1 MTVEQLVRDQ
11 LDRATQHVPGG
22 PDLEAAV
29 STGRR
34 RRRNRRVGLASA
46 AVAAAVV
53 VPLAVVSFVPD
64 DRAPEPVNSRVA
76 DQPPAPPV
84 APVLATD
91 YVPGTDIDETMTAV
105 VADHLNLPDA
115 ADVYPSDSVHPGA
128 MTDAD
133 FARATDWIAT
143 YELSEQQID
152 IAMGY
157 ADPANLACAGAGCTA
172 TPMAGGELQLR
183 ESRGW
188 HRPNHGHMGQ
198 WVFITQFVR
207 GSSYASVRE
216 VVVAPSLEEARSYR
230 TLDHD
235 AVVDLVTDPRLT
247 FPRP

>member
-34 RRRNRRVGLASA
+34 RRRNRQVALVSA
-46 AVAAAVV
+46 AVAATVV

-64 DRAPEPVNSRVA
+64 DHAPAPVNSRVA
-76 DQPPAPPV
+76 DQPPAPV

-105 VADHLNLPDA
+105 VSEHLNLPDA
-115 ADVYPSDSVHPGA
+115 ADVYPSDSEHPGA

-143 YELSEQQID
+143 YDLGEHQID

-157 ADPANLACAGAGCTA
+157 ADPADLACAVAGCTA

-188 HRPNHGHMGQ
+188 HKPDHAHVGQ

-207 GSSYASVRE
+207 GSSYVNVRE
-216 VVVAPSLEEARSYR
+216 VIVTSSLEEAGSHR
-230 TLDHD
+230 TLDHE
-235 AVVDLVTDPRLT
+235 AVVDLVTDPRLW

>member
-11 LDRATQHVPGG
+11 LDRATQHVPAG
-22 PDLEAAV
+22 PDLEAVV

-53 VPLAVVSFVPD
+53 VPLAVVSFVPAD
-64 DRAPEPVNSRVA
+64 QAPEPVNSRAA
-76 DQPPAPPV
+76 DQPPPPV
-84 APVLATD
+84 ARVLSTD
-91 YVPGTDIDETMTAV
+91 YVPGTDVDETMIAV
-105 VADHLNLPDA
+105 VAGHLNLPDA
-115 ADVYPSDSVHPGA
+115 ADVYPSDSVHAGP

-143 YELSEQQID
+143 YDLSDQQID

-157 ADPANLACAGAGCTA
+157 ADPANLSCAGAGCTA
-172 TPMAGGELQLR
+172 TPVAGGELQLR

-188 HRPNHGHMGQ
+188 HKPDHAHTGQ

-207 GSSYASVRE
+207 GASYVSVRE
-216 VVVAPSLEEARSYR
+216 VIVASSLEEARSHR
-230 TLDHD
+230 TLDHN
-235 AVVDLVTDPRLT
+235 AVVDLVSDPRLT
-247 FPRP
+247 FARP

>member
-1 MTVEQLVRDQ
+1 MTIEQLVRDH
-11 LDRATQHVPGG
+11 LDRATQDVPGG

-34 RRRNRRVGLASA
+34 RRRNRRVGLSSA

-53 VPLAVVSFVPD
+53 VPLAVVSFVTAD
-64 DRAPEPVNSRVA
+64 QAPQPASSRVA
-76 DQPPAPPV
+76 DQPAPPV
-84 APVLATD
+84 APVVTTD

-143 YELSEQQID
+143 YDLSEQQVD

-157 ADPANLACAGAGCTA
+157 ADPASLSCAAAGCTA
-172 TPMAGGELQLR
+172 TPMAGGQLQLR

-188 HRPNHGHMGQ
+188 HKPNRAHLGE

-207 GSSYASVRE
+207 DSSYASVRE
-216 VVVAPSLEEARSYR
+216 VIVASSLEEARSHR
-230 TLDHD
+230 TLDRN
-235 AVVDLVTDPRLT
+235 AVVGLVTDPRLS

>member
-11 LDRATQHVPGG
+11 LNRATRHVPSG

-34 RRRNRRVGLASA
+34 HRRNRSIGLAAA

-53 VPLAVVSFVPD
+53 VPLAVVSFVPAD
-64 DRAPEPVNSRVA
+64 HAPQPASSRVA
-76 DQPPAPPV
+76 DQPAPPV
-84 APVLATD
+84 APAVATD
-91 YVPGTDIDETMTAV
+91 HVPGTDIDETMTAV
-105 VADHLNLPDA
+105 VADHLDLPDA
-115 ADVYPSDSVHPGA
+115 TDVYPSDSVHPGA
-128 MTDAD
+128 MNDAE

-143 YELSEQQID
+143 YDLREQQVE

-157 ADPANLACAGAGCTA
+157 ADPANLSCAGAGCTA
-172 TPMAGGELQLR
+172 TSMAGGELQLR

-188 HRPNHGHMGQ
+188 HTPGHARTGQ

-207 GSSYASVRE
+207 GSSYVSVRE
-216 VVVAPSLEEARSYR
+216 VIVASSLEEARSHR

-235 AVVDLVTDPRLT
+235 AVVGLVTDPRLT